1 MTPIKKTSTNYFNKK
16 RMETECPVTYTIERI
31 GGRWKALIIYNL
43 LQEKKRY
50 GELRRLIPGI
60 TEKMLIQQLRQLE
73 EDSLVERTVMPVV
86 PPHVEYSLTNEGREL
101 APIMKAMYV
110 WAKKYNK

>member
-1 MTPIKKTSTNYFNKK
+1 MTPIKESSTNNYN
-16 RMETECPVTYTIERI
+16 RRRIETACPVTYTIERI

-43 LQEKKRY
+43 LNEKKRY
-50 GELRRLIPGI
+50 GELRKLIPGI

-73 EDSLVERTVMPVV
+73 EDSLIERKVLPVV
-86 PPHVEYSLTNEGREL
+86 PPHVEYSLTGKGRAL
-101 APIMKAMYV
+101 APIMEAMSL